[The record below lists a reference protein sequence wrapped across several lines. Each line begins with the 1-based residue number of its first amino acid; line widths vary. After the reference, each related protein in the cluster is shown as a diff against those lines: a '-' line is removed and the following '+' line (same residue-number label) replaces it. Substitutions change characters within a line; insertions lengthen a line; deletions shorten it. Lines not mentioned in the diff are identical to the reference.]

1 MMIAASA
8 GVANSGMVVVV
19 AVVVKINNR
28 ELKQRRRR
36 RQREREKSNR
46 FRLVKQQLCPRI
58 MLFCTFPCRRC
69 TTTARKWLILRFVE
83 DVNTWDKNFLFFS
96 WTLIQSLEFKSRDI
110 CQHLTNWM
118 SWNKRDKVWGR
129 ANSLFKCRFGNRR
142 WRRCSLSSLKSY
154 LSFPPTFNCNNKSM
168 CHCRS
173 ISTYI
178 LPSIFYRGGSYV
190 KSCVFCQYPCSSYRW
205 FPVFARPFVFTIK
218 AILRTVENDSFVLR
232 DSYRGS
238 DINI

>member
-1 MMIAASA
+1 MIAASV
-8 GVANSGMVVVV
+8 GVADNGMVVVV

-36 RQREREKSNR
+36 RQQEREKSNR
-46 FRLVKQQLCPRI
+46 FRLIKQQLCPRI
-58 MLFCTFPCRRC
+58 MLFCTFLCRRC
-69 TTTARKWLILRFVE
+69 TTTTWKCQISRFVE
-83 DVNTWDKNFLFFS
+83 DENTRQQLSFS
-96 WTLIQSLEFKSRDI
+96 FPELWYSLLEFNSRKI

-142 WRRCSLSSLKSY
+142 RRRCCLSSLISY
-154 LSFPPTFNCNNKSM
+154 LSFLPTFNCNNKSM

-178 LPSIFYRGGSYV
+178 LPSIFYRGVSYV
-190 KSCVFCQYPCSSYRW
+190 KSCVSCQYPCSSYRW
-205 FPVFARPFVFTIK
+205 FTVFARPFVFTIK
-218 AILRTVENDSFVLR
+218 AILRAVENDSFVLS
-232 DSYRGS
+232 DSFIGI
-238 DINI
+238 DINS